1 MTTIQF
7 LAEWALRS
15 SILILSGAMLLRALR
30 VKDPSIRL
38 AAWTAML
45 FGSLAIPVLA
55 GALPNVPMKMV
66 RWTMPRVA
74 ARPAAATA
82 MVYDAAPAPIGPV
95 SRPDGSFAKPGAR
108 DIARFDWA
116 RTAAALYV
124 LAALALLLRLG
135 VGLAMCWR
143 LLGRSRA
150 TGRAAE
156 GIQIRES
163 DRIAAPV
170 TLGIARPAIVLP
182 GDWRR
187 WEVAKLDAVLA
198 HERSHVRRHDPAV
211 QLLSAIHRALLWAS
225 PLSWFLHQRIVR
237 VAEEASDDWAVAATD
252 RTSYAEVLLDFM
264 RGPKKNPA
272 WGAHWQGVPMA
283 RYGRP
288 EKRIRRILY
297 GTTLSRGVTRWSVAA
312 ILALGSPLAY
322 LVAAAAPQGAPSISS
337 PAPAAPS
344 PQAPVPAPTEKT
356 PSANAVP
363 ARQSG
368 PQPVPAYL
376 AGLGNVTAFNTV
388 TIKPQIDGQLKSVSF
403 KEGEMVQSGQVVA
416 TIEPGTIEPQ
426 LAQAEAQ
433 LARDQSAV
441 DNARV
446 DLDRYRKLVEQNA
459 IPRPQLEAQMAL
471 VAELEAS
478 LATDKANLDRAR
490 LLSSYGQIR
499 SPITGLAGLRLVDPG
514 NMVHTADSTGIVI
527 ITQIQPIAVLF
538 TIPEDELPRVR
549 TRLKEGAS
557 LAVEAW
563 NRANTVKIATGRLTA
578 IDNQIDL
585 ATGTAK
591 LKAVFDNQDDALFPN
606 QFVNVRVLV
615 NFR

>member
-1 MTTIQF
+1 
-7 LAEWALRS
+7 
-15 SILILSGAMLLRALR
+15 
-30 VKDPSIRL
+30 
-38 AAWTAML
+38 
-45 FGSLAIPVLA
+45 
-55 GALPNVPMKMV
+55 
-66 RWTMPRVA
+66 
-74 ARPAAATA
+74 
-82 MVYDAAPAPIGPV
+82 
-95 SRPDGSFAKPGAR
+95 
-108 DIARFDWA
+108 
-116 RTAAALYV
+116 
-124 LAALALLLRLG
+124 
-135 VGLAMCWR
+135 
-143 LLGRSRA
+143 
-150 TGRAAE
+150 
-156 GIQIRES
+156 
-163 DRIAAPV
+163 
-170 TLGIARPAIVLP
+170 
-182 GDWRR
+182 
-187 WEVAKLDAVLA
+187 
-198 HERSHVRRHDPAV
+198 
-211 QLLSAIHRALLWAS
+211 
-225 PLSWFLHQRIVR
+225 
-237 VAEEASDDWAVAATD
+237 
-252 RTSYAEVLLDFM
+252 
-264 RGPKKNPA
+264 
-272 WGAHWQGVPMA
+272 
-283 RYGRP
+283 
-288 EKRIRRILY
+288 
-297 GTTLSRGVTRWSVAA
+297 
-312 ILALGSPLAY
+312 
-322 LVAAAAPQGAPSISS
+322 
-337 PAPAAPS
+337 
-344 PQAPVPAPTEKT
+344 
-356 PSANAVP
+356 
-363 ARQSG
+363 
-368 PQPVPAYL
+368 
-376 AGLGNVTAFNTV
+376 
-388 TIKPQIDGQLKSVSF
+388 VSF

-615 NFR
+615 NSR